1 MIYMNQRGVCLQKN
15 CHSSGEDT
23 MYRIVCE
30 SYENYKN
37 DFLPDNINDYRYT
50 ITKPLELIT
59 DLSLY
64 EKEKNNNTA
73 NYRKL
78 EHFIYLLNKNIH
90 EYPNFKSFLWSLE
103 SRGIYGKDYGILAKE
118 EFFELQKI
126 VNMFLK
132 LSYWG

>member
-1 MIYMNQRGVCLQKN
+1 
-15 CHSSGEDT
+15 

-37 DFLPDNINDYRYT
+37 DFLPNNTDSYRYK
-50 ITKPLELIT
+50 ITKPLELIL

-64 EKEKNNNTA
+64 EEEKNNNTI
-73 NYRKL
+73 NYQKL

-103 SRGIYGKDYGILAKE
+103 SRGINGRDYGVLSEE
-118 EFFELQKI
+118 EFSELQKI

-132 LSYWG
+132 LSYWD

>member
-1 MIYMNQRGVCLQKN
+1 
-15 CHSSGEDT
+15 

-37 DFLPDNINDYRYT
+37 DFLPNNTDSYRYK
-50 ITKPLELIT
+50 ITKPLELIL

-64 EKEKNNNTA
+64 EEEKNNNTI
-73 NYRKL
+73 NYQKL

-103 SRGIYGKDYGILAKE
+103 SRGINGRDYSVLSEE

-132 LSYWG
+132 LSYWD

>member
-1 MIYMNQRGVCLQKN
+1 
-15 CHSSGEDT
+15 

-37 DFLPDNINDYRYT
+37 DFLPDNISDYRYT
-50 ITKPLELIT
+50 VTKPLELIM

-64 EKEKNNNTA
+64 EKEKNSNTI
-73 NYRKL
+73 NYKKL

-103 SRGIYGKDYGILAKE
+103 SRGIYGKDYGILPKE

>member
-1 MIYMNQRGVCLQKN
+1 
-15 CHSSGEDT
+15 

-30 SYENYKN
+30 SYENYKR

-50 ITKPLELIT
+50 ATKPLELIL

-64 EKEKNNNTA
+64 EKEKNNNTI
-73 NYRKL
+73 NYKKL
-78 EHFIYLLNKNIH
+78 EHFIYLLNKNIN

-103 SRGIYGKDYGILAKE
+103 SRGICGKNYDVLTGE
-118 EFFELQKI
+118 EFSELQKI